1 MSNFFKQLSVNRL
14 CVHGLRSVIVWHSIG
29 LERSQTNLLFIMK
42 KLSLLVVMMGIGI
55 IATQAQM
62 RSPAEEQNASFGVRG
77 GANFFNWS
85 GSDISSNDYTN
96 RVGFHAGIFANMF
109 VVDNF
114 AIEPGVYYSVK
125 GTQNDD
131 FADSR
136 AVLNYLDVPILLRF
150 YVGEGFNFFA
160 GPQGS
165 ILLGS
170 KFEAD
175 VLGNTLG
182 WNTDAINDIDAGVV
196 FGLGYNLPIGLN
208 LQASYDLGLTP
219 VFKDSQADVY
229 NRGFKVS
236 LGVSF

>member
-1 MSNFFKQLSVNRL
+1 MLVL
-14 CVHGLRSVIVWHSIG
+14 
-29 LERSQTNLLFIMK
+29 TNYFLTMK
-42 KLSLLVVMMGIGI
+42 KISFLFVLIMGIALQSHG
-55 IATQAQM
+55 QM
-62 RSPAEEQNASFGVRG
+62 RSSASEQRSSFGVRG
-77 GANFFNWS
+77 GINLFNWG
-85 GSDISSNDYTN
+85 GSDIESNDYTN
-96 RVGFHAGIFANMF
+96 RVGFHAGVFANMF

-136 AVLNYLDVPILLRF
+136 AILNYLDVPILLRF
-150 YVGEGFNFFA
+150 YATDGLNFFA

-175 VLGNTLG
+175 LLGNTIG

-196 FGLGYNLPIGLN
+196 FGLGYNLPVGLN

-219 VFKDSQADVY
+219 IFKDSDVDVY

-236 LGVSF
+236 LGLSF